1 MPCCSLCAAPCVLC
15 CFHAYPDTALPA
27 GVGKGRQIAACVKQ
41 AHRQG
46 VKRFLWITVSND
58 LKFDSERDLKD
69 VDCDL
74 MVYPKV
80 GCFLCGLCCMRD
92 RPEVCCLLCGPWHTP
107 ACFVIGCLLHAL
119 CCMLPLQ
126 VACLLCGMYS
136 SACPKAGCMLHD
148 WLRACWLG
156 RTVLLGGS

>member
-1 MPCCSLCAAPCVLC
+1 M
-15 CFHAYPDTALPA
+15 PA

-74 MVYPKV
+74 TVYPKV
-80 GCFLCGLCCMRD
+80 SYLLCGLCCMPD
-92 RPEVCCLLCGPWHTP
+92 HPEKSHLLCE
-107 ACFVIGCLLHAL
+107 ACYTSAHPEIGCLLHGLFCMPPFTGGVLAVRRAD
-119 CCMLPLQ
+119 CCMI
-126 VACLLCGMYS
+126 S
-136 SACPKAGCMLHD
+136 CMPV
-148 WLRACWLG
+148 G
-156 RTVLLGGS
+156 